1 MNLQRRKIILSAL
14 VLPAGCSIQALKPL
28 VSEPIASPPA
38 MPTVRAASVGQSWT
52 YNRLNIYNSEL
63 LAVER
68 ERVAA
73 VGPRIILKRQN
84 GAGQV
89 LPEEHHVAWG
99 RMVRDPV
106 WDFVQ
111 HYEAPIA
118 HWPALLRPGASEKV
132 NTHYLVDQFSFRFWI
147 DVTTTAQAW
156 ERVRVP
162 AGTFDA
168 LRIEKFIRIQHQDEG
183 RKDMVRR
190 DTVWLAPETG
200 RWVAREVKGEYKV
213 IGTETHDAYETSFR
227 WELTAWI

>member
-1 MNLQRRKIILSAL
+1 MNLQRRKIIISAL
-14 VLPAGCSIQALKPL
+14 VLPAGCSVQALKPL
-28 VSEPIASPPA
+28 ASEPISTPSVVPA
-38 MPTVRAASVGQSWT
+38 VRAAALGQAWT
-52 YNRLNIYNSEL
+52 YNRLDIYNSQL

-68 ERVAA
+68 EQVAA

-89 LPEEHHVAWG
+89 LPEEHHLAWG

-111 HYEAPIA
+111 NYEAPVA
-118 HWPALLRPGASEKV
+118 HWPASLQPGASEKV
-132 NTHYLVDQFSFRFWI
+132 HTHYLVDQFSFRFWI

-168 LRIEKFIRIQHQDEG
+168 LRIEKLIRIEHQDEG
-183 RKDMVRR
+183 RIDMVRR
-190 DTVWLAPETG
+190 DTVWLVPEIG
-200 RWVAREVKGEYKV
+200 RWVAREIRGEYNV
-213 IGTETHDAYETSFR
+213 VATETHVGYEASFR
-227 WELTAWI
+227 WELGAWV